1 MGKSLNF
8 LTDTGAD
15 VTCVALSTAKRQGFL
30 QRMRSSREHL
40 TAFAGTRIRVAG
52 ILTASLEWG
61 KKSVREKIYVV
72 DGGSEVLS
80 KRVCEHLDIVK

>member
-1 MGKSLNF
+1 M
-8 LTDTGAD
+8 
-15 VTCVALSTAKRQGFL
+15 TCVALSTAKRQGFL